1 MKFVALALVLFAS
14 IIGYQE
20 YQIKELHDNLDI
32 TMDVLIKTLQYT
44 LGHDGGYGG

>member
-20 YQIKELHDNLDI
+20 YRLQELRYELDI
-32 TMDVLIKTLQYT
+32 TMEVLIKAVQHTLS
-44 LGHDGGYGG
+44 HDGGYNG